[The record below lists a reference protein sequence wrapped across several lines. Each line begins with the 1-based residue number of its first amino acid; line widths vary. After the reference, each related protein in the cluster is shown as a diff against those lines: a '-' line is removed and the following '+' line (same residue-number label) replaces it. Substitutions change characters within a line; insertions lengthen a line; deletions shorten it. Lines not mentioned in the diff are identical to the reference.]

1 MSTPHDGFMVSGNVP
16 HLAERMV
23 ALSKQIDAALLD
35 LEQSIKPMTD
45 TWVGQGATSY
55 TDLQIRWHN
64 TTKAMEGRFSKGHQ
78 TLAMSFEN
86 YQRTDTNIGAKFQI

>member
-1 MSTPHDGFMVSGNVP
+1 MTTPYDGFAVSGNVP

-23 ALSKQIDAALLD
+23 ALSKQIDTALVD

-45 TWVGQGATSY
+45 SWVGQGATAY
-55 TDLQIRWHN
+55 TDLQRRWHA
-64 TTKAMEGRFSKGHQ
+64 TTQAMEGRFAKGHQ
-78 TLAMSFEN
+78 TLSLSFEN